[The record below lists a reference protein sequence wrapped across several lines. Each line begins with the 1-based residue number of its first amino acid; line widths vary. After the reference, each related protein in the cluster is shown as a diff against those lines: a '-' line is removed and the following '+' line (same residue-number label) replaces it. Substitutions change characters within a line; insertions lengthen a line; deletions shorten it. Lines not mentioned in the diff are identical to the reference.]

1 MRLVF
6 PTNENMGYLS
16 KRGAHFGKAKFYTV
30 ITLDEEKIS
39 DVEVFENISDSSH
52 TCGSAVNNI
61 LKLKPDAVVVSGI
74 GSKPAQGFFNAGLD
88 LYYDKQS
95 KKVEDSVKL
104 FVDGKLTKL
113 ENQGTCSSH

>member
-30 ITLDEEKIS
+30 ITLDNQNIS
-39 DVEVFENISDSSH
+39 DVEVVDNPGYTSH
-52 TCGSAVNNI
+52 SCGGAVQNI
-61 LKLKPDAVVVSGI
+61 LQLNPDALIVSGI
-74 GSKPAQGFFNAGLD
+74 GSKPAQGFFEAGLE
-88 LYYDKQS
+88 LYHDKDS
-95 KKVEDSVKL
+95 KKVVDSIKM
-104 FVDGKLTKL
+104 FVEGKLTKL